1 MTYPLEYSRAGDVF
15 TDFLHDVKVIGDYQ
29 TRHQVYT
36 MAQGVFQAFR
46 RRLSLKEAIE
56 FANVLPAGLRAFF
69 VADWN
74 PDEPRREFA
83 SRQEMNSEV
92 GALRAGHN
100 FSFMVDDP
108 IACVAKALEKYVDQK
123 RFRDFLATLP
133 PAARDFW
140 RGDRWD
146 VSTVGQIS
154 G

>member
-1 MTYPLEYSRAGDVF
+1 MTYPLEYSRAGEVF
-15 TDFLHDVKVIGDYQ
+15 TDFLHDVKAIGDYQ

-56 FANVLPAGLRAFF
+56 FANLLPAGLRAFF

-74 PDEPRREFA
+74 PEEPRREFA
-83 SRQEMNSEV
+83 SREEMNAEV
-92 GALRAGHN
+92 SALRAEHN
-100 FSFMVDDP
+100 FSFMVPDP

-123 RFRDFLATLP
+123 RFQDFLATLP

-140 RGDRWD
+140 RVEGEEFSAGRR
-146 VSTVGQIS
+146 VSG
-154 G
+154 